1 MDFNKI
7 DITKFGNDTHIIGL
21 IVRDYNPNGF
31 GDANIYLPNEVPAP
45 NIQQMRL
52 DSDQWFKLNQ
62 QLDICQVNLE
72 SGQLISKGRRQ
83 LDSKICWVVY
93 RRDKYK
99 CRYCGIDN
107 VPLTV
112 DHIITW
118 ESGGPTIKE
127 NLLTCCRKC
136 NKTRG
141 NIDYG
146 SWLQHRYYIEKSKYL
161 SPKIQKL
168 NEDLVKTLN
177 SIPRMSVIRNR

>member
-21 IVRDYNPNGF
+21 VIRDYNTNGF
-31 GDANIYLPNEVPAP
+31 GDVNIYLPNEIPA
-45 NIQQMRL
+45 QRLEQMRL
-52 DSDQWFKLNQ
+52 DEKQWFALNQ
-62 QLDICQVNLE
+62 QLDTCQVKLE
-72 SGQLISKGRRQ
+72 SGQLISKGKRQ
-83 LDSKICWVVY
+83 LDQKICWAVY

-112 DHIITW
+112 DHLITW

-127 NLLTCCRKC
+127 NLVTCCRKC

-141 NIDYG
+141 SIDYG
-146 SWLQHRYYIEKSKYL
+146 SWLQHRYYLEKKKFL
-161 SPKIQKL
+161 SAKTIQL
-168 NEDLVKTLN
+168 NEDLVRSLN
-177 SIPRMSVIRNR
+177 SIPRMNIIRDR